1 MTSPIREVLQTLSRH
16 AQTVENSLLGV
27 VSGDAGTPE
36 AAIAALRQASALRP
50 AGEDGYRLHPRLRE
64 YLQDH
69 LSLFS
74 AFQSLSEIGPRITQL
89 GLLWTEIELV
99 RLAADTETLA
109 SLTTTLQMTVFD
121 IADSMDGNLLLLH
134 LLMSTRFGNVRTLEA
149 KKSQNRYYQQQTT
162 LLAGDLARLA
172 QAADRLEREA
182 SERAM
187 EELARFLR
195 RNLLGRLTAWQ
206 QGVSEMQTLIRKEI
220 FSIREVEKHHKLL
233 ARTDLLLRQ
242 QPAWRGIE
250 PDLGGEIPDFL
261 LAAAL
266 APLQAHVEPLD
277 SDRAVRDELQALVRA
292 LPPKASAPPEAQP
305 PRRYTR
311 ITDAPRVPVVT
322 PAAQALE
329 RLARQV
335 QASPEG
341 VPLAAWREGD
351 ADALSM
357 APAVWLVFAV
367 MALRG
372 RRMHVEL
379 RRNAPAG
386 GGHFAHTFGDAVA
399 YARAP
404 ATVAA
409 QAPEPPAARLPVS
422 GVA

>member
-1 MTSPIREVLQTLSRH
+1 MTSPIKEVLQTLSRH
-16 AQTVENSLLGV
+16 AQTVESSLLGV
-27 VSGDAGTPE
+27 VSSDTGTPP

-69 LSLFS
+69 LNLFS

-89 GLLWTEIELV
+89 NMLWTEIELV
-99 RLAADTETLA
+99 RLAADTDTLA
-109 SLTTTLQMTVFD
+109 SLSTTLQMTVFD

-134 LLMSTRFGNVRTLEA
+134 LLMSTRFGNVKTLEA

-172 QAADRLEREA
+172 LAADRLEREA

-195 RNLLGRLTAWQ
+195 RNLLGRLSAWQ

-220 FSIREVEKHHKLL
+220 FSIREVEKQHKLL
-233 ARTDLLLRQ
+233 ARTDMLLRQ
-242 QPAWRGIE
+242 QPTWRGIE
-250 PDLGGEIPDFL
+250 PDLSGEIPDFL

-266 APLQAHVEPLD
+266 APLLAHVEPLD
-277 SDRAVRDELQALVRA
+277 SDRAVRSELQALVRA
-292 LPPKASAPPEAQP
+292 LPPKPSAPPEAQP
-305 PRRYTR
+305 PRRYVR
-311 ITDAPRVPVVT
+311 IVDAPRVPVAT
-322 PAAQALE
+322 PAAQALQ

-335 QASPEG
+335 QATPGG
-341 VPLAAWREGD
+341 VPLAAWRESD
-351 ADALSM
+351 ADAQSM
-357 APAVWLVFAV
+357 TPAVWLVFAV

-372 RRMHVEL
+372 QRMRVEL
-379 RRNAPAG
+379 VRNAPAE

-399 YARAP
+399 YPKAVAPKPVSARA
-404 ATVAA
+404 TQAA
-409 QAPEPPAARLPVS
+409 
-422 GVA
+422 